1 MRKRINITL
10 DSDTYDKIK
19 HLAEQDRR
27 SVANKIECI
36 LEDYLAGPGVNS
48 TPALHYPEG
57 VRSPIP
63 ETPYKITCDS
73 TTQEEK
79 TKPQRE
85 TTKPKPQYKRI
96 IGGPEED
103 YENYVKEQKEK
114 QEEEARMTL
123 RRIIGSPEPE
133 EENKTI
139 ESTPMRSY
147 TSTKTADGHSK
158 HPLVWLDENNID
170 PNDLSESSYNIL
182 TAQYPDV
189 SINDF
194 VNYQHQRQN
203 RYTPD
208 PTDPYDVMTN
218 NPYLRNR

>member
-1 MRKRINITL
+1 MPQIKLTIPDDIYKIIKENAKENYRTISSEINFRLAKT
-10 DSDTYDKIK
+10 IK
-19 HLAEQDRR
+19 
-27 SVANKIECI
+27 
-36 LEDYLAGPGVNS
+36 PGVNS

-57 VRSPIP
+57 VRSTNPIP

-73 TTQEEK
+73 TTQE
-79 TKPQRE
+79 TKPQQE
-85 TTKPKPQYKRI
+85 TTKPRPKYKRI
-96 IGGPEED
+96 IGGTEED

-114 QEEEARMTL
+114 QEEEARMTR

-158 HPLVWLDENNID
+158 HPLVWLDENDID

-208 PTDPYDVMTN
+208 PNDPYDVMTN

>member
-1 MRKRINITL
+1 MPQIKLTIPDDIYKIIKESAKENYRTINSEINFRLAKT
-10 DSDTYDKIK
+10 IK
-19 HLAEQDRR
+19 
-27 SVANKIECI
+27 
-36 LEDYLAGPGVNS
+36 PGVNS
-48 TPALHYPEG
+48 TPCQLHYPEG

-73 TTQEEK
+73 TTQEV
-79 TKPQRE
+79 KPQQE
-85 TTKPKPQYKRI
+85 TTKPRPKYKTV
-96 IGGPEED
+96 IGG
-103 YENYVKEQKEK
+103 
-114 QEEEARMTL
+114 
-123 RRIIGSPEPE
+123 PEPE
-133 EENKTI
+133 EETKTI

-158 HPLVWLDENNID
+158 HPLVWLDENDID

>member
-1 MRKRINITL
+1 MIRKRINITL
-10 DSDTYDKIK
+10 DDTLYKRIQETAIK
-19 HLAEQDRR
+19 EHR
-27 SVANKIECI
+27 SASNMIEFI
-36 LEDYLAGPGVNS
+36 LYEYVNRPGVNS
-48 TPALHYPEG
+48 TPYQLHYPEG
-57 VRSPIP
+57 VRSTSPIP

-73 TTQEEK
+73 TTQQEK
-79 TKPQRE
+79 TKPQQE
-85 TTKPKPQYKRI
+85 TTKPRPKYKTV
-96 IGGPEED
+96 IGGPEDE
-103 YENYVKEQKEK
+103 
-114 QEEEARMTL
+114 T
-123 RRIIGSPEPE
+123 
-133 EENKTI
+133 NKTI

-158 HPLVWLDENNID
+158 HPLVWLDENDID

-208 PTDPYDVMTN
+208 PNDPYDVMTN